1 MSLDSRLEELNEDLE
16 CAKASLENM
25 IKMNTNETDLSFQ
38 IEAIT
43 ENINTITKEMASII
57 DAMK

>member
-43 ENINTITKEMASII
+43 ENITKEMASII